1 MRTAALALIALLAG
15 AAGPPPPEAIV
26 TYCGGGVT
34 GGGGGL
40 QITPDGSV
48 TRFRRARAGAPV
60 EDTLL
65 EGRSAPYARI
75 AAMLEQAGFARM
87 PRGEPSNMTCSL
99 TWQRPGGRHQVLWS
113 IGQAPAP
120 LRPALAEIE
129 AAGR

>member
-1 MRTAALALIALLAG
+1 MRIATLALVPLLAG
-15 AAGPPPPEAIV
+15 AAGPLPREAIT
-26 TYCGGGVT
+26 TYCGGGAT

-40 QITPDGSV
+40 QLMPDGSV
-48 TRFRRARAGAPV
+48 TRVRRPRAGAPV
-60 EDTLL
+60 EETVL

-99 TWQRPGGRHQVLWS
+99 TWQRPGATHQVMWG
-113 IGQAPAP
+113 IGRAPAA
-120 LRPALAEIE
+120 LQPALREIE